1 LTPADVEFLAH
12 HEITHGDSQRRVIS
26 ITFDAGASSR
36 PWPRIRDTLVK
47 HRAKATIFLTGDF
60 IKKNPDVVREMV
72 RLGMELGNHSMTHP
86 NFTELT
92 DENIRNEIRS
102 FQGVL
107 DSVVGYH
114 IPIRFFRFPFG
125 ARDKRTL
132 RLIAEMGLQSVYW
145 SPGGDSGGWREDI
158 GEKAVLENLRRGLRQ
173 GQIYI
178 LHIGSMQDAA
188 VLDSFLQDVELQ
200 EYSVGPVSMVIH
212 PADDP
217 PSIAAIRAQ
226 GAQGPF
232 AFIRP

>member
-1 LTPADVEFLAH
+1 
-12 HEITHGDSQRRVIS
+12 
-26 ITFDAGASSR
+26 
-36 PWPRIRDTLVK
+36 
-47 HRAKATIFLTGDF
+47 
-60 IKKNPDVVREMV
+60 
-72 RLGMELGNHSMTHP
+72 
-86 NFTELT
+86 
-92 DENIRNEIRS
+92 
-102 FQGVL
+102 
-107 DSVVGYH
+107 
-114 IPIRFFRFPFG
+114 
-125 ARDKRTL
+125 
-132 RLIAEMGLQSVYW
+132 MGLQSVYW